1 VAIIVAML
9 LGANLAMMGYAHVR
23 SMPLR
28 QELDGFPRQFNG
40 WTSTE
45 LPPLTARE
53 REVLKADDYLF
64 RTYRKDGVSVVLFVI
79 YYESQRS
86 GDALHS
92 PKNCL
97 PGAGWE
103 PVKSGTLPV
112 QSEKTFYA
120 NHYEVAKS
128 GQEQDILYWY
138 QANKRVFASEYMG
151 KIYLVLDA
159 FLKHRTDGAL
169 IRVSVDRNGNDDRH
183 LQKALEFA
191 GELPS
196 ILPSFLPQ

>member
-1 VAIIVAML
+1 ML

-28 QELDGFPRQFNG
+28 QELDEFPREFNG

-45 LPPLTARE
+45 LPSLTARE

-64 RTYRKDGVSVVLFVI
+64 RTYHKDGASVVLFVI

-103 PVKSGTLPV
+103 PVKAGTLPV
-112 QSEKTFYA
+112 HWRETFYV

-128 GQEQDILYWY
+128 GQQQDVLYWY

-183 LQKALEFA
+183 LQNALEFA
-191 GELPS
+191 AQLPS